1 MDCGLFHL
9 MEDFI
14 LKEVDYSQQYGYS
27 SRAKRYMRRKLN
39 KELAPFIEDETLDKS
54 SESES
59 ESESELDLDK
69 KIDISNFNDS
79 ILISSRSAD
88 ICFTVVYICIIAT
101 FYGTTLFIV
110 QTYSSPQNKICSNQS

>member
-9 MEDFI
+9 MENFI

-54 SESES
+54 SESEI
-59 ESESELDLDK
+59 ETDK
-69 KIDISNFNDS
+69 ETSIDMSNFNDS

-88 ICFTVVYICIIAT
+88 ICLSIVYICIIVT
-101 FYGTTLFIV
+101 FYGTTMYIV
-110 QTYSSPQNKICSNQS
+110 QTYSSDQNKSCSNQS

>member
-1 MDCGLFHL
+1 MECGLFHL

-39 KELAPFIEDETLDKS
+39 KELAPFIENETVDKC

-59 ESESELDLDK
+59 DTDREISVDV
-69 KIDISNFNDS
+69 SNFNNS
-79 ILISSRSAD
+79 ILISSIGTD
-88 ICFTVVYICIIAT
+88 ICLSVVYICIILT
-101 FYGTTLFIV
+101 FYGTAMYII
-110 QTYSSPQNKICSNQS
+110 QSYSKCTK

>member
-39 KELAPFIEDETLDKS
+39 KELAPFIENETLDKS
-54 SESES
+54 SDTDTESDR
-59 ESESELDLDK
+59 ELSVDV
-69 KIDISNFNDS
+69 SNFNNS
-79 ILISSRSAD
+79 ILISSIRTD
-88 ICFTVVYICIIAT
+88 ICLSIAYMCIIIT
-101 FYGTTLFIV
+101 LYGTTTYIV
-110 QTYSSPQNKICSNQS
+110 QTYSSSQNKICSNQS

>member
-9 MEDFI
+9 MENFI

-54 SESES
+54 SDICEESDSDREIS
-59 ESESELDLDK
+59 VDV
-69 KIDISNFNDS
+69 SNFNDS
-79 ILISSRSAD
+79 ILISSISTD
-88 ICFTVVYICIIAT
+88 ICLSITYICIIVT
-101 FYGTTLFIV
+101 FYGTAMYIV
-110 QTYSSPQNKICSNQS
+110 QTYSSTQNKICSNQS